1 VRDAEDALHYLDGT
15 RLHGRELE
23 IQYAEG
29 DRKSQLMKPEKG
41 KKMKV
46 IFYFLLL
53 MNSST
58 ADEGQGAWSAIQRL
72 QVYHGILMCLYC
84 DVDTQ
89 PRFCFVFLQ
98 GASVS
103 KSTPLQKR
111 RKVFKEPQS
120 EASKI
125 KKSLLVSHLDTIILI
140 VCVIR
145 SFSTTAMCIHS
156 GRHRSRSFSRS
167 WSRSRSRSPT
177 PRHSRRGGHRDHRDA
192 VSRSR
197 SRSFSR

>member
-1 VRDAEDALHYLDGT
+1 
-15 RLHGRELE
+15 
-23 IQYAEG
+23 
-29 DRKSQLMKPEKG
+29 
-41 KKMKV
+41 
-46 IFYFLLL
+46 
-53 MNSST
+53 
-58 ADEGQGAWSAIQRL
+58 
-72 QVYHGILMCLYC
+72 MCLYC

-197 SRSFSR
+197 SRSFSRWRVWPFLALKPSSQAHSDTVMTWSLFSFRSPSRGSYNRTPSRSRSHSYSCSPSPGRD